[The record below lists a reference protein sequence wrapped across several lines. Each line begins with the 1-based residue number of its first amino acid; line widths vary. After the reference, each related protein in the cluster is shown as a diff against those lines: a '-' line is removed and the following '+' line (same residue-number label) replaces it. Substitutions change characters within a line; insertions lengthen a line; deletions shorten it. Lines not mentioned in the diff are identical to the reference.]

1 VNPDQTLKSGYEVG
15 ARRIAEAIIA
25 KATAPSASDK
35 DRTDAETA
43 MIILAKAEKRAG
55 SADHATGEAMI
66 AEINSIGERI
76 EAQIVEMTRHGAS
89 DEEIY
94 ASVMQS
100 VARSQALEQ
109 QLTAKLDH
117 EAANAWKEAF
127 EHLARMI
134 DAGEPGLVR

>member
-1 VNPDQTLKSGYEVG
+1 MNPDQTLKSGYEVG

-66 AEINSIGERI
+66 AERV

-89 DEEIY
+89 DEEIH